1 MVGESGSGV
10 SGGRVLNV
18 ELKVFLILPSTRS
31 PCAERSIALNLD
43 PFNPLHPFN
52 PFNPLHAL
60 QHLLPNFV
68 LLKSLT
74 QVVTLFAKLV
84 IREIVFTRMARDVSS
99 RASNRLYL

>member
-1 MVGESGSGV
+1 M
-10 SGGRVLNV
+10 SGGIVLNV
-18 ELKVFLILPSTRS
+18 ELKVFLILRSTRS
-31 PCAERSIALNLD
+31 ACAERSIALNLD
-43 PFNPLHPFN
+43 PFNPFN
-52 PFNPLHAL
+52 PL

>member
-1 MVGESGSGV
+1 V
-10 SGGRVLNV
+10 SGGIVLNV
-18 ELKVFLILPSTRS
+18 ELKVFLILRSTRF
-31 PCAERSIALNLD
+31 PRAERSIALNLD
-43 PFNPLHPFN
+43 PFNPVH
-52 PFNPLHAL
+52 PFNPLHPL

>member
-1 MVGESGSGV
+1 M
-10 SGGRVLNV
+10 SGGIVLNV
-18 ELKVFLILPSTRS
+18 ELKVFLILRSTRS

-43 PFNPLHPFN
+43 PFNPFN
-52 PFNPLHAL
+52 PFNPLHPL

>member
-1 MVGESGSGV
+1 M
-10 SGGRVLNV
+10 SGGIVLNV
-18 ELKVFLILPSTRS
+18 ELKVFLILRSSQS

-43 PFNPLHPFN
+43 PFNRLHR
-52 PFNPLHAL
+52 FNPLHRL

-99 RASNRLYL
+99 RASNLLYL

>member
-1 MVGESGSGV
+1 M
-10 SGGRVLNV
+10 SGGIVLNV
-18 ELKVFLILPSTRS
+18 ELKVFLILRSTRS

-43 PFNPLHPFN
+43 PFNPLHR
-52 PFNPLHAL
+52 FNPLHPL

>member
-10 SGGRVLNV
+10 SGGRILNV
-18 ELKVFLILPSTRS
+18 ELKVSLILPSTRS
-31 PCAERSIALNLD
+31 ACAERSIALNLD
-43 PFNPLHPFN
+43 PFNPLHR
-52 PFNPLHAL
+52 FNPLHPL

>member
-1 MVGESGSGV
+1 MGESGSSV
-10 SGGRVLNV
+10 SGGIVLNV
-18 ELKVFLILPSTRS
+18 ELKVFLILRSTRS
-31 PCAERSIALNLD
+31 PCAERSIALKLD
-43 PFNPLHPFN
+43 PFNRFHP
-52 PFNPLHAL
+52 L

>member
-1 MVGESGSGV
+1 M
-10 SGGRVLNV
+10 SGGIVLNV

-43 PFNPLHPFN
+43 PFNPLHRFN
-52 PFNPLHAL
+52 PFNPL

-99 RASNRLYL
+99 RAINRLYL